1 MSLTLED
8 DYKYFF
14 LLITNEM
21 SMSSSEAGVT
31 IHVLVTAGHGVHESH
46 MLIFFTLKS
55 NQAVILQG

>member
-46 MLIFFTLKS
+46 MLIFL
-55 NQAVILQG
+55 L